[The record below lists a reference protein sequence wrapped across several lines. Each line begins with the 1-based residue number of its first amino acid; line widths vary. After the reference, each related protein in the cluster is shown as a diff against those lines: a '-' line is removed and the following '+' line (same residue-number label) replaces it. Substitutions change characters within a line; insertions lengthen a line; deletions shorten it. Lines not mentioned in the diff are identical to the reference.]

1 MRTLTAAA
9 AAFVLLGSAPAIAD
23 PVHDALDAYAL
34 YQNDVSALLDT
45 NVDSG
50 RTVDAALARLSRH
63 NPRSVA
69 RGWIAYGALTAARA
83 PLFAASVERRIH
95 DDGRSTVL
103 RRLRDDPT
111 YARRQ
116 QNGSDQ
122 AIQLILSA
130 ASADGARAGLAGVR
144 YDRFARTASHVQL
157 VSSVLRADFGP
168 TRLTPEMLA
177 RLHVGAAAGRPT
189 NDVNAL
195 GGRGFWD
202 SLAGRDVRPTGAH
215 GGREQRLYAP
225 VTDRMLTLAALVTAR
240 AENSERARVNALL
253 DEPITR
259 HCMEMHQL
267 ELRQC
272 LSVSVDSGERAYCLG
287 RHALTGPGACV
298 SAMTH

>member
-34 YQNDVSALLDT
+34 YQNDVSTLLDT
-45 NVDSG
+45 SVESG

-69 RGWIAYGALTAARA
+69 RGWIAYGALTAAQSST
-83 PLFAASVERRIH
+83 FTASVQRHIH
-95 DDGRSTVL
+95 DDGRGMVL
-103 RRLRDDPT
+103 RQLRGDLT

-116 QNGSDQ
+116 QNSDQ
-122 AIQLILSA
+122 AIQLILNA
-130 ASADGARAGLAGVR
+130 ASADGARAGLAGTR

-157 VSSVLRADFGP
+157 VSSVLRVDLGP

-177 RLHVGAAAGRPT
+177 RLHVGAAAGHPAS
-189 NDVNAL
+189 DANAL

-202 SLAGRDVRPTGAH
+202 SLAGRDVRPASAR
-215 GGREQRLYAP
+215 GGREQRLYTP
-225 VTDRMLTLAALVTAR
+225 VTDRMLTLSALVAAG
-240 AENSERARVNALL
+240 AENSERGRVNALL
-253 DEPITR
+253 DEPITL
-259 HCMEMHQL
+259 HCMQMHQL

-272 LSVSVDSGERAYCLG
+272 LSVSVDAGERAYCLG
-287 RHALTGPGACV
+287 RHALTGPGACF
-298 SAMTH
+298 SAMAR